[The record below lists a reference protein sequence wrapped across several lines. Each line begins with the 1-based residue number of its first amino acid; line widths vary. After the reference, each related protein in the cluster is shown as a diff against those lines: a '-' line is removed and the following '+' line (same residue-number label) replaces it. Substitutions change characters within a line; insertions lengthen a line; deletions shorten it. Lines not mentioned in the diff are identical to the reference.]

1 MKSSR
6 GKTLKLQVCEEPHTV
21 TRLDNHI
28 CISDTYISNIFNS
41 VVKLKKTNLSRLFGQ
56 GDGSI
61 IYPVMFTSDIKPGQI
76 YIPPEIRRDLSLKLD
91 QKIDCALDEIRDNE
105 WSDIS
110 KITFVI
116 QNIRNGTLGG
126 KTVEA
131 QDLAE
136 AVRGSFE
143 LLGNQ
148 FPFQN
153 GQIIVVPFR
162 GAKLEM
168 RVEGLE
174 LDALTVKQNAL
185 NYANLREST
194 QIRFINERSQLFKL
208 NGEFAN
214 GEYDSGQMA
223 EIPIDFVAK
232 GIGGFKK
239 EIAQLVRSVFY
250 TRGTKQSLL
259 DMYGVKKHPKGI
271 LLYGPPGTGKTL
283 IAKSISELFTKKAV
297 KIIQGPELK
306 NSYYGATQQNLGDL
320 FVEAKSNPRDLYV
333 FIFDEIDAL
342 FAPRGSDGSVSTSN
356 NNDLVSRFLS
366 ILDGPES
373 LDNIIVI
380 ATTNRKELIDPAVL
394 RAGRLET
401 HIYIGLPDEN
411 ERLEILQVHTKDM
424 VRVLAQDVD
433 LPTIARLTKNY
444 SGAELAR
451 LVGVAR
457 SYAMGKNFDTKD
469 GRLVLR
475 HDIKSVDQA
484 EKINQ
489 QYFIRAL
496 NEVKPMF
503 GVDDFVQNIKPDNF
517 ISYNQNLI
525 AIQENFQRCVDT
537 LRFTKNMQRMN
548 YLISG
553 QAGTGK
559 TSLALH
565 LALQSHFSHI
575 QVLSADKLLP
585 HSMQKQLEIIDEIF
599 ARASQSSEPSV
610 IILDN
615 LENLIEATPDHQQ
628 YNNKLRLKFNEMLKY
643 SASVDNKI
651 LVIATTESSNFL
663 KKIGLAAHFVES
675 ENLEPVHLD
684 FQDAN
689 KVFEVIS
696 GIAGSLGIKVSADLS
711 GVGAQSSVDIPIKD
725 LIYQLRKCAANTY
738 EQLKLS
744 DVMRLIM
751 DQCDGDKCVGI
762 SVVPDEPAI
771 ASVGFFKNNAACAHP
786 ISSPAL
792 ANIFSKNLT

>member
-6 GKTLKLQVCEEPHTV
+6 GKTLKLQVCEEPLTV

-28 CISDTYISNIFNS
+28 CISDTYLSHILNS
-41 VVKLKKTNLSRLFGQ
+41 VVKFKKSNGSRLFGQ
-56 GDGSI
+56 GDGSV

-76 YIPPEIRRDLSLKLD
+76 FVPPEIRRDLSLKLD
-91 QKIDCALDEIRDNE
+91 QKIDCALDEVGDNE
-105 WSDIS
+105 WADIS

-116 QNIRNGTLGG
+116 QNVRNGVLSG

-131 QDLAE
+131 QDLAA
-136 AVRGSFE
+136 AVRESFD
-143 LLGNQ
+143 LFGDH

-153 GQIIVVPFR
+153 GQIIVAPFH

-174 LDALTVKQNAL
+174 LDPLTIKPNKP
-185 NYANLREST
+185 NYAYLRDST
-194 QIRFINERSQLFKL
+194 QIRFVNERTQVFTL
-208 NGEFAN
+208 NGEYTS
-214 GEYDSGQMA
+214 GEYDAGQMT

-320 FVEAKSNPRDLYV
+320 FIEAKSNPRDLYV

-424 VRVLAQDVD
+424 VRVLANDVD
-433 LPTIARLTKNY
+433 LLAIARLTKNY

-484 EKINQ
+484 EKVYQ

-517 ISYNQNLI
+517 ICYNQNLI
-525 AIQENFQRCVDT
+525 AIQENFERCVDT
-537 LRFTKNMQRMN
+537 LRYTKNMQRMN
-548 YLISG
+548 YLICG

-585 HSMQKQLEIIDEIF
+585 HSMQKQLEIIDDVF

-628 YNNKLRLKFNEMLKY
+628 YNNKLRLKFNEILKH
-643 SASVDNKI
+643 STSVDNKI

-663 KKIGLAAHFVES
+663 KKIGLAAHFSES
-675 ENLEPVHLD
+675 EMLEPIHLD
-684 FQDAN
+684 LNNAN
-689 KVFEVIS
+689 TVCEVITR
-696 GIAGSLGIKVSADLS
+696 IADSLGIKVSTDLS
-711 GVGAQSSVDIPIKD
+711 VIDGHSAVNVPIKD
-725 LIYQLRKCAANTY
+725 FIYQLRKCAANADIANT
-738 EQLKLS
+738 LS
-744 DVMRLIM
+744 VGDVMSALLSRYKVEKHA
-751 DQCDGDKCVGI
+751 D
-762 SVVPDEPAI
+762 SAVVVDR
-771 ASVGFFKNNAACAHP
+771 FFRRGSH
-786 ISSPAL
+786 
-792 ANIFSKNLT
+792 

>member
-6 GKTLKLQVCEEPHTV
+6 GKTLKLQVCEEPLTV
-21 TRLDNHI
+21 TRLDNYI
-28 CISDTYISNIFNS
+28 CISDTYLPSHYSSIA
-41 VVKLKKTNLSRLFGQ
+41 KLKKTNWARMFGQ
-56 GDGSI
+56 GDGSVV
-61 IYPVMFTSDIKPGQI
+61 YPVMFTSDIKQGQI
-76 YIPPEIRRDLSLKLD
+76 YVPPEIFRDLSLKLD
-91 QKIDCALDEIRDNE
+91 QKIECGLDEIRDNE
-105 WSDIS
+105 WADIS

-116 QNIRNGTLGG
+116 QNVRNGKLGG

-131 QDLAE
+131 QDIAAAL
-136 AVRGSFE
+136 RGSFD
-143 LLGNQ
+143 LYGDR

-153 GQIIVVPFR
+153 GQVIVAPFH

-168 RVEGLE
+168 RVEGIE
-174 LDALTVKQNAL
+174 LDPLTVKPNAL
-185 NYANLREST
+185 NYAHLRESS

-208 NGEFAN
+208 NGEYTN
-214 GEYDSGQMA
+214 SEYDSGQLA
-223 EIPIDFVAK
+223 EIPIDFVSK

-306 NSYYGATQQNLGDL
+306 NSYYGATQQNLADL
-320 FVEAKSNPRDLYV
+320 FLEAKANPRDLFV

-424 VRVLAQDVD
+424 ARVMAQDVD
-433 LPTIARLTKNY
+433 LPAIARLAKNY

-451 LVGVAR
+451 LVSVAR
-457 SYAMGKNFDTKD
+457 GYAMGKNFDTKD
-469 GRLVLR
+469 GKLVLR
-475 HDIKSVDQA
+475 QDIKSLDQA
-484 EKINQ
+484 EKVTQ
-489 QYFIRAL
+489 QYFLRAL

-503 GVDDFVQNIKPDNF
+503 GVDDFVLNIKPENF
-517 ISYNQNLI
+517 ICFNDHLSKILD
-525 AIQENFQRCVDT
+525 NFQRSVDA
-537 LRFTKNMQRMN
+537 LRYTKNMQQMN
-548 YLISG
+548 YLIAG
-553 QAGTGK
+553 EAGTGK

-565 LALQSHFSHI
+565 LALQARFPHV
-575 QVLSADKLLP
+575 QVLNSDKLLP
-585 HSMQKQLEIIDEIF
+585 HSLQKQLEIIDEIF
-599 ARASQSSEPSV
+599 AKARQSSEPSV

-615 LENLIEATPDHQQ
+615 LENLIEATPDYLQ
-628 YNNKLRLKFNEMLKY
+628 YNNKLRLKFNEMLKQ
-643 SASVDNKI
+643 SSMGDNKI
-651 LVIATTESSNFL
+651 LIIATTESRDFM
-663 KKIGLAAHFVES
+663 KKIGLAAQFSES
-675 ENLEPVHLD
+675 EYLVPVHLD
-684 FQDAN
+684 LKDIN
-689 KVFEVIS
+689 KAYELIS
-696 GIAGSLGIKVSADLS
+696 RIAGSLGMKVSSDLT
-711 GVGAQSSVDIPIKD
+711 GVGGHSVVDISIKD
-725 LIYQLRKCAANTY
+725 LIYELRKCAANADVANTLNMRDVVSALQSGY
-738 EQLKLS
+738 DVEKRS
-744 DVMRLIM
+744 DTP
-751 DQCDGDKCVGI
+751 
-762 SVVPDEPAI
+762 VVAARFFGR
-771 ASVGFFKNNAACAHP
+771 ASH
-786 ISSPAL
+786 
-792 ANIFSKNLT
+792 